1 MEAFVVYSTSPRIE
15 DHREILHLNVN
26 SIVTG
31 LQDITDALLKPGGVE
46 KVSDDWIQLT
56 VTIIR

>member
-1 MEAFVVYSTSPRIE
+1 MVYSTSPRIE